1 MEGAASARGAPPS
14 LLGEGAVEEEDV
26 GVAEEEEKEAERAAR
41 RELRHAAWAA
51 RAADAAHGPTENVFS
66 GDD

>member
-1 MEGAASARGAPPS
+1 MEGVASARGAPPS
-14 LLGEGAVEEEDV
+14 PLREAVEEEGV
-26 GVAEEEEKEAERAAR
+26 GVAEEEEAERAAR